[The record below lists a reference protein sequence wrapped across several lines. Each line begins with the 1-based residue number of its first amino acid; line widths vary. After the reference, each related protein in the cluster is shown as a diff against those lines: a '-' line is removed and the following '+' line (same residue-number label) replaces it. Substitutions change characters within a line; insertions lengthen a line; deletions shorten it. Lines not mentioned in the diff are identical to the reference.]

1 MISNR
6 YALLKSTA
14 IGLVTTIF
22 IAACGGGGSAPAPN
36 PTPPSNSA
44 PQVSVSVA
52 AATVQ
57 ENSTPTV
64 AEATAT
70 DADGD
75 TVTLTLSGPDASAFA
90 IDADGNVTF
99 ANAPDFETPTDTDGD
114 NVYEASVTG
123 SDGNGGSDVATF
135 EVTVTDL
142 VPLPTFTEVTDA
154 FSFPTYAAELPGT
167 NGKLL
172 VLEKGGRA
180 RLLDPATGAV
190 NAVDFHDF
198 SATLNTAGE
207 GGLLGFAVPDDF
219 TTSQR
224 IYFYVVGT
232 TGAIEV
238 RALDLAT
245 TETADPS
252 SETTIISIPHPRDN
266 HKGGWLGFDANGFLV
281 VPTGDSGSSGDPDG
295 VAQNPQSLLGKV
307 LRLDVSTDAFPADP
321 NRNYAIPAGNT
332 FANAADGAPEI
343 FAVGLR
349 NPFRASFDPA
359 SGDLLIADVGQNERE
374 EINRLPMDDS
384 SLNFGWNAREG
395 SLAYNMGADSPAFTL
410 PIAEYEHGDGPT
422 QGNSITGGTFFD
434 GGSDALSDAYVFA
447 DFSSDNVWT
456 IPADTAL
463 ASTPLFGDS
472 FTRVNDDL
480 LLGSESP
487 SGIVSLTA
495 DSQNRLF
502 VTTIGGTIYQL
513 EEQE

>member
-1 MISNR
+1 MT
-6 YALLKSTA
+6 ATCQTLLKTTA
-14 IGLVTTIF
+14 LGLCTAAFV
-22 IAACGGGGSAPAPN
+22 AACGGGGSAPAPS

-44 PQVSVSVA
+44 PQVTVSVA
-52 AATVQ
+52 SATFE
-57 ENSTPTV
+57 ENSTATV
-64 AEATAT
+64 AQSTAT

-75 TVTLTLSGPDASAFA
+75 TVTFSLSGPDAAAFA
-90 IDADGNVTF
+90 IAANGDVTF
-99 ANAPDFETPTDTDGD
+99 ANAPDFEMPADADGD

-123 SDGNGGSDVATF
+123 SDGNGGTDAAAF
-135 EVTVTDL
+135 QVTVTD
-142 VPLPTFTEVTDA
+142 VAALPTFAEVA
-154 FSFPTYAAELPGT
+154 SGFAFPTYAAELPGT

-180 RLLDPATGAV
+180 RLFDPGTGAI
-190 NAVDFHDF
+190 NPVDFYDF
-198 SATLNTAGE
+198 GATISTVGE
-207 GGLLGFAVPDDF
+207 GGLLGFTVPDDF

-245 TETADPS
+245 TETADPAT
-252 SETTIISIPHPRDN
+252 ETTIISIPHPRDN

-281 VPTGDSGSSGDPDG
+281 VPTGDSGGSGDPDG

-332 FANAADGAPEI
+332 FADAADGAPEI

-395 SLAYNMGADSPAFTL
+395 SLAYNMGANSPAFTL

-422 QGNSITGGTFFD
+422 QGNSITGGSVYD
-434 GGSDALSDAYVFA
+434 GQSAALRNAYVFA
-447 DFSSDNVWT
+447 DFSSGNIWT
-456 IPADTAL
+456 IPADTQL
-463 ASTPLFGDS
+463 AATPLFGDS

-480 LLGSESP
+480 LIGSAQP
-487 SGIVSLTA
+487 SGVVSLTV

-502 VTTIGGTIYQL
+502 VTTIGGRVFRL
-513 EEQE
+513 DEEE